1 MTPLPYSHA
10 FHQAAH
16 QFLVEEAHL
25 LDTMQ
30 FDEWLGL
37 LTDDVRYVM
46 PVRVTSMRATPEAQ
60 VATMDHF
67 AEDRWSLAKRVER
80 LATDH
85 AWTEDPPSRTRH
97 HVSNVRTFA
106 GDVANELRV
115 ESALLLYRSRGDR
128 NAASV
133 LSAGRADVLRR
144 ADDGTLRL
152 AQRVIQLD
160 DAVLRT
166 QNLAIFL

>member
-10 FHQAAH
+10 DHHAAH

-37 LTDDVRYVM
+37 LTDDVRYVV
-46 PVRVTSMRATPEAQ
+46 PVRVTSMRTTPEAD
-60 VATMDHF
+60 VRTMDHF

-80 LATDH
+80 LATEH
-85 AWTEDPPSRTRH
+85 AWTEDPASRVRH
-97 HVSNVRTFA
+97 HVSNIRTFSGEA
-106 GDVANELRV
+106 PHELRV

-128 NAASV
+128 NPASV
-133 LSAGRADVLRR
+133 LSAGRIDVLRR
-144 ADDGTLRL
+144 VDGALRL
-152 AQRVIQLD
+152 ARRDVQLD